1 MGRQARQLSSSGF
14 YHIVFRGIN
23 HQHIFED
30 ESDYIYFLEALQ
42 NLKVDLAFEL
52 NSYCLMSNHVHLL
65 VREKRLGDISLI
77 MKRLLTKYAMYFNR
91 KYQRSGALIASRY
104 KSVPVE
110 VDEYFIPLQR
120 YIHQNPV
127 KAGLVNKLEE
137 YPFSS
142 YREYLFGGS
151 LTDTG
156 FALELTGRDEWIRL
170 HQIETDDRFEPLG
183 KQSIDDREIRRR
195 IMQYTNGCE
204 PHEIGSWEKAER
216 DTMLRK
222 LKEEGLSI
230 RQIERVTG
238 ISRGVVAK
246 KLTKK
251 ERPVRQEAHG
261 V

>member
-14 YHIVFRGIN
+14 YHIVLRGIN

-30 ESDYIYFLEALQ
+30 ESDYNYFLKVVYD
-42 NLKVDLAFEL
+42 LKVDLAFEVHT
-52 NSYCLMSNHVHLL
+52 YCLMSNHVHLL
-65 VREKRLGDISLI
+65 LREKQLGEISLI

-120 YIHQNPV
+120 YIHQNPL

-137 YPFSS
+137 YPYSS
-142 YREYLFGGS
+142 YKEYLIGGK
-151 LTDTG
+151 LADTE
-156 FALELTGRDEWIRL
+156 FALELIGRNEWIRL
-170 HQIETDDRFEPLG
+170 QQIETDAIFEISG
-183 KQSIDDREIRRR
+183 KLSMNDGEIRRR
-195 IMQYTNGCE
+195 IMQYTNGRE
-204 PHEIGSWEKAER
+204 PHEIGSWTKVDR
-216 DTMLRK
+216 DSMLRK
-222 LKEEGLSI
+222 LKGIGLSI

-246 KLTKK
+246 S
-251 ERPVRQEAHG
+251 
-261 V
+261 